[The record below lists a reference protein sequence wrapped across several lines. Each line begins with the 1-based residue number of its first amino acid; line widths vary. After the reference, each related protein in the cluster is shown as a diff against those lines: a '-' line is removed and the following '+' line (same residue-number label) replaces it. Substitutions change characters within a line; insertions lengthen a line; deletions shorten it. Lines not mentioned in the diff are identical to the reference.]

1 MVDTS
6 ARDMIQPTGTGRLDF
21 RSQLW
26 DGPTV
31 QEFLDRNGGSFPGF
45 DTFRVCLSLSVVL
58 VHSCILSYGIAGSQA
73 LLEPPLLSFMLSILP
88 LFFALSG
95 FLVAGSALRLRN
107 TGTFLL
113 FRVLR
118 IVPALL
124 VEVTVSALIL
134 GPLLTSLPLR
144 EYFSNPDFFSYFA
157 NITGRFRFALPGVFE
172 GLPIDRIVN
181 GNLWTLRPEFQ
192 CYLLMSLLMLS
203 RVAYSRAMITM
214 LWLFASIAIVF
225 YNQAT
230 GELAP
235 GGYFGPTLLVYSF
248 ATGVVAFHWRERIRL
263 NITLAVISGTL
274 AYILL
279 RVPQNA
285 LFSIPALTYLMIWI
299 GAQRLPRIRGDY
311 SYGVYL
317 FSYPIQQTLVS
328 TFPSM
333 REWWLLFP
341 AAAAIA
347 LLIAALSWHFVEKPA
362 LGLKK
367 PALSLSYFCKVR
379 FARHIFGSR

>member
-6 ARDMIQPTGTGRLDF
+6 ARDLIQPTGAKRIDLC
-21 RSQLW
+21 SQLW
-26 DGPTV
+26 RGPSV
-31 QEFLDRNGGSFPGF
+31 QEVLDQNGGSFPGF
-45 DTFRVCLSLSVVL
+45 DTFRVGLSLSVVL

-107 TGTFLL
+107 TGAFLL

-124 VEVTVSALIL
+124 VEVIISTLIL

-144 EYFSNPDFFSYFA
+144 EYFSDPDFFSYFA
-157 NITGRFRFALPGVFE
+157 NITGRFRFALPGMFE
-172 GLPIDRIVN
+172 GLPVDRIVN
-181 GNLWTLRPEFQ
+181 GNLWTLRPEFH

-203 RVAYSRAMITM
+203 RVAYSRVMITI
-214 LWLFASIAIVF
+214 LWSVASIAIAF

-248 ATGVVAFHWRERIRL
+248 ATGVVAFHWRDRIRL
-263 NITLAVISGTL
+263 NIILAVISGTC
-274 AYILL
+274 AYVLL

-285 LFSIPALTYLMIWI
+285 LFSIPALTYLMVWI
-299 GAQRLPRIRGDY
+299 GAQRLPRISGDY

-317 FSYPIQQTLVS
+317 FSYPIQQTLVG
-328 TFPSM
+328 TFPSL

-341 AAAAIA
+341 AAATIA
-347 LLIAALSWHFVEKPA
+347 LLIAALSWHFVEMPA
-362 LGLKK
+362 LRLKK
-367 PALSLSYFCKVR
+367 PVLSVSYFWKAR
-379 FARHIFGSR
+379 FVRHILGSR